1 MRKEYLIRADGNAKI
16 GAGHLMRCLTIAKA
30 MQTMLTEGEKI
41 LFLCADEQ
49 SGELA
54 GEYGFDV
61 KVLHTDYQD
70 MESELRGIR
79 DLLKERECE
88 RTILVDSYYVT
99 DVYLSA
105 LKAFGRVILLD
116 DMQKH
121 KFPVDVVINY
131 NAFADM
137 DIYEKLYAGT
147 DTKLLVGSQYVPVRE
162 QFLQREY
169 QVADTVKN
177 VLLTTGGGDKDNI
190 AGRILQKI
198 STTNLG
204 ETINYHLVTGR
215 FNPHLQKLMQLESAD
230 SRVHIYYDVKDMATL
245 MQSCDLAIT
254 AGGTTIYE
262 LSAIGVPFI
271 CFSYAENQERL
282 TEYIGNRKIAGY
294 AGAYHKDE
302 EAALSRMSQLFK
314 EFISQKELRCSCNE
328 TEKRLID
335 GLGAGRIAQVVI
347 P

>member
-1 MRKEYLIRADGNAKI
+1 MRKEYIIRADGNAQI

-30 MQTMLTEGEKI
+30 MQTMLTEGEEI

-54 GEYGFDV
+54 REYGFDV
-61 KVLHTDYQD
+61 KVLYTDYQD
-70 MESELRGIR
+70 MESELLRIR
-79 DLLKERECE
+79 QIFSADEYE

-99 DVYLSA
+99 DTYLQA

-116 DMQKH
+116 DMQNH

-137 DIYEKLYAGT
+137 DIYEALYKDT
-147 DTKLLVGSQYVPVRE
+147 DTKLFIGSQYVPVRE
-162 QFLQREY
+162 QFLQKGY

-177 VLLTTGGGDKDNI
+177 VLITTGGGDKNNI
-190 AGRILQKI
+190 AGKILRKI
-198 STTNLG
+198 STADFGRNV
-204 ETINYHLVTGR
+204 NYHLVTGR
-215 FNPHLQKLMQLESAD
+215 FNPHLQKRKQLEGVD

-271 CFSYAENQERL
+271 CFSYAENQEGL
-282 TEYIGNRKIAGY
+282 TAYIGSRQIAGF
-294 AGAYHKDE
+294 AGAYHKDMD
-302 EAALSRMSQLFK
+302 ATLNRMRQLFE
-314 EFISQKELRCSCNE
+314 EFCSEKELRCICNE
-328 TEKRLID
+328 KEKLLID
-335 GLGAGRIAQVVI
+335 GLGVGRIAKIVKG
-347 P
+347 